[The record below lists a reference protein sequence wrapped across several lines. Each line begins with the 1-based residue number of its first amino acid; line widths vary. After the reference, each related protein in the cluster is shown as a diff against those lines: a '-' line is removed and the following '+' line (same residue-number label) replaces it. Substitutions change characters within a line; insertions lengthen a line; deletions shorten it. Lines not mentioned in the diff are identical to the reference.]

1 MGVWL
6 CWLWKGYFYVAP
18 CDVAP
23 LCFGG
28 GEGWVVEF
36 LIVLVV

>member
-1 MGVWL
+1 MVGVWL
-6 CWLWKGYFYVAP
+6 CWLWKGYFSVAP

-28 GEGWVVEF
+28 GGVGG
-36 LIVLVV
+36 